1 MDEEQGIEVM
11 GNYLE
16 GYVITGI
23 SKEDLQ
29 GIWEMINNV
38 PLPLKRN
45 FYKLS
50 KKIERTLQQV

>member
-1 MDEEQGIEVM
+1 M
-11 GNYLE
+11 GTYLE